1 MDAGPSLLPFV
12 VISTQYTTEGRSMSE
27 VAHLA
32 SARSQRLGNGI
43 SGDTYYILQYRAA
56 AVMLFTA
63 ATFVCIVN
71 KAMIIYIK

>member
-1 MDAGPSLLPFV
+1 
-12 VISTQYTTEGRSMSE
+12 MSE

-63 ATFVCIVN
+63 AAFVCIVN